1 MRKNTLEI
9 MRDSVS
15 ERLYRLSKV
24 VKVLVKRGKLDEAK
38 KLVLS
43 QMVKYPDSAE
53 PHNLLGIIEEYRN
66 NHILAMKHFRDAC
79 DLDPTYA
86 PARLN
91 IEVFGGFDNMKNPV
105 YNEDDI
111 EVKPQKLYKMIY
123 NKKGIGRF
131 IK

>member
-1 MRKNTLEI
+1 

-15 ERLYRLSKV
+15 ERLYRLSKI

-53 PHNLLGIIEEYRN
+53 THNLLGIIEEYKN
-66 NHILAMKHFRDAC
+66 NHILAMKHFRAAC

-86 PARLN
+86 PALSL
-91 IEVFGGFDNMKNPV
+91 IH
-105 YNEDDI
+105 I
-111 EVKPQKLYKMIY
+111 
-123 NKKGIGRF
+123 
-131 IK
+131 